1 MLIKTTKKS
10 TIGLTLFNWFK
21 KRGGIKA
28 LALHLVGA
36 ARGVTHLGV
45 LYALEEHH
53 VPIQFIAGVSSGA
66 LVGGLY
72 AAGVPV
78 KLIIEK
84 LGSISWRSFTNFHL
98 SKRSLVSTNQTR
110 QLIES
115 LIGDKQL
122 DDCEIPFLPV
132 LTNILSGEETS
143 LTQSAYSLATIIQ
156 AAIAFPGVFP
166 PIQMD
171 GQWYVDGGICCN
183 LPVRPLLDVYNGPII
198 GVDVIPNIKLN
209 ALPKN
214 AALMVDRS
222 LDLMLSKQ
230 RQNQHPPDVLV
241 EPFSTPYTSFD
252 LNKYERMIEIGY
264 RETVKEI
271 PRIKQLIGA

>member
-1 MLIKTTKKS
+1 M
-10 TIGLTLFNWFK
+10 
-21 KRGGIKA
+21 
-28 LALHLVGA
+28 
-36 ARGVTHLGV
+36 
-45 LYALEEHH
+45 
-53 VPIQFIAGVSSGA
+53 
-66 LVGGLY
+66 
-72 AAGVPV
+72 
-78 KLIIEK
+78 
-84 LGSISWRSFTNFHL
+84 
-98 SKRSLVSTNQTR
+98 
-110 QLIES
+110 
-115 LIGDKQL
+115 IGDKQL
-122 DDCEIPFLPV
+122 DDCENTIF
-132 LTNILSGEETS
+132 TS
-143 LTQSAYSLATIIQ
+143 FNEYLVWGRNTLTQSAYSLATIIQ

-271 PRIKQLIGA
+271 PRIKQLIGLRLDPVIF

>member
-1 MLIKTTKKS
+1 M
-10 TIGLTLFNWFK
+10 
-21 KRGGIKA
+21 
-28 LALHLVGA
+28 
-36 ARGVTHLGV
+36 GV

-53 VPIQFIAGVSSGA
+53 VPIQFVAGVSSGA
-66 LVGGLY
+66 LIGGLY

-132 LTNILSGEETS
+132 LTNILSGEETP
-143 LTQSAYSLATIIQ
+143 LKQSTYSMATIIQ

-183 LPVRPLLDVYNGPII
+183 LPVRPLSDVYNGPII
-198 GVDVIPNIKLN
+198 GVDVIPNIELN
-209 ALPKN
+209 TLPKN

-222 LDLMLSKQ
+222 LDLCYPNNDNETIIQ
-230 RQNQHPPDVLV
+230 I
-241 EPFSTPYTSFD
+241 FSLILFLTPYTSFD
-252 LNKYERMIEIGY
+252 LNKYEEMIEIGY
-264 RETVKEI
+264 RQTIKAI
-271 PRIKQLIGA
+271 PKIKALIAS

>member
-21 KRGGIKA
+21 GHQGVDA
-28 LALHLVGA
+28 HLVG
-36 ARGVTHLGV
+36 GPHEGYTFEGFICFEDV
-45 LYALEEHH
+45 

-143 LTQSAYSLATIIQ
+143 FTQSAYSLATIIQ

-171 GQWYVDGGICCN
+171 GQWFVDGGICCN
-183 LPVRPLLDVYNGPII
+183 LPVRPLSDVYNGPII

-214 AALMVDRS
+214 AALMVDRP
-222 LDLMLSKQ
+222 LDLMLKW
-230 RQNQHPPDVLV
+230 
-241 EPFSTPYTSFD
+241 
-252 LNKYERMIEIGY
+252 
-264 RETVKEI
+264 
-271 PRIKQLIGA
+271 